1 MTFRYLQKIC
11 LYNIILLDIC
21 IDTLFP
27 KLCVPPTIGIQP
39 CVRSSFQRGIQDHQ
53 LAQKLPERLVSH
65 RHGWAG
71 KQGAKE
77 INFDSKGSTI
87 NTRESQFTFP
97 KVAQISR
104 ERKRDIDSIEL
115 YIYIYYRNSY
125 PCLKLHKH
133 GCRAAGVRTTLPP
146 HRPGPMSK
154 SPQSTHQRLAWG

>member
-115 YIYIYYRNSY
+115 YIYIIEIHTR
-125 PCLKLHKH
+125 
-133 GCRAAGVRTTLPP
+133 V
-146 HRPGPMSK
+146 
-154 SPQSTHQRLAWG
+154 